1 MLESLEALISF
12 IGTVVD
18 FVTGFV
24 EHIVFVCTQIAQGFA
39 AAYMVAVHLP
49 DVLKGIA
56 CAIIAFTLIINVIH
70 LGD

>member
-12 IGTVVD
+12 IGTIVD

-24 EHIVFVCTQIAQGFA
+24 DHIVFVCVQIAQGFA
-39 AAYMVAVHLP
+39 AAYMVAAHLP
-49 DVLKGIA
+49 DVLKAIA
-56 CAIIAFTLIINVIH
+56 CVIIAFSLVINVIH